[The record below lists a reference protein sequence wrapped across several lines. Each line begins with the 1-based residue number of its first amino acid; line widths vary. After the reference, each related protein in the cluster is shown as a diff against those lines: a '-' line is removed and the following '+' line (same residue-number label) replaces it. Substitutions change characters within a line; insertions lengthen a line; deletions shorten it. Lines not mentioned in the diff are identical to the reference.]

1 MNRVSKA
8 LISLMLCILFEFF
21 VANMPLAQSADFSR
35 LRKKQLAPIAEIVQD
50 AIHTDKIPGA
60 VILIGSHN
68 RIIYRRAFGYREIEP
83 KKLPMTADTI
93 FDLASLTKVVAT
105 TTAIMQLAEAGKLSV
120 EDEVAKYWP
129 EFKTNGKEHITI
141 RQLLTHYSG
150 LRPDLGSDWSGY
162 DVALRMIAA
171 EKPVFPPGTHFVYS
185 DINFE
190 ILGELVRRISGQT
203 LDVYCAEHI
212 FKPLGM
218 KDTGFRPSPALI
230 RRIAPTEYLHG
241 KMLIGEVHDPTAYDM
256 GGVAGHAGLFSTASD
271 LSIFAQMLLNGG
283 SIKGVRILSPATV
296 ERMTT
301 PQSPPHMVPLRGFGW
316 DIGSPFASN
325 RDELLPAGSYSHT
338 GFTGTGIWID
348 PVSRTYI
355 IILTNQVHPYGKGN
369 ARPLRSQIISLIAEK
384 LGSISEEQVLANRP
398 SLTEYYRQMKGFQ
411 AREESNGKLQTGI
424 DVLVAE
430 NFAPLSGLRIGLIT
444 NHSGIDS
451 SGQSTLELLH
461 NAPGVKLAAIFSPEH
476 GLTGKEDDMVSSS
489 MEPTTGLPLYSLY
502 SYIRRPTETMLDG
515 LDALIFDIQDIG
527 VRFYTYITTMGYAM
541 EAAAK
546 RGIPFYVLDRPNPI
560 NDSVVQGPVM
570 DGDFKSFTGYF
581 PLPVRYGMTVGELAE
596 MFNAENNI
604 GAELHVIRMHNYK
617 RTYWYDETGLQ
628 WVNPSPSLHSLTE
641 AILYSG
647 VGLVEGANVSV
658 GRGTDIPFELLGAP
672 WINARELAVYLNS
685 RRIRGVQFIPVNFTP
700 DYSPF
705 RSQLCHGVRIILLD
719 RNALDSPALGI
730 EIAGALYRL
739 YPNSFQID
747 KILDLMGS
755 HRLLEAIK
763 DGQDPNSIAL
773 QWQVQIEQ
781 FRKLRS
787 KYLLY

>member
-384 LGSISEEQVLANRP
+384 LGSILEEQVLANRP

>member
-1 MNRVSKA
+1 
-8 LISLMLCILFEFF
+8 
-21 VANMPLAQSADFSR
+21 MPLAQSADFSR

-384 LGSISEEQVLANRP
+384 LGSILEEQVLANRP

-763 DGQDPNSIAL
+763 DGRDPNSIAL